1 MQITAII
8 LSGGKSKRMG
18 CDKALLKIN
27 GTSLLEKS
35 IELCKPFCSDIII
48 SSNNPEHQNFGYPVF
63 ADEVENCGPIGG
75 ISSCLKKSNTKW
87 NFVISVD
94 AAFVEP
100 AFIEFLFSIIEKAD
114 AIVPVTKN
122 GKEPLIALYNKSC
135 LPLVVKKLKA
145 GDFKMH
151 NLLNTLNTNFVDAQ
165 GWLEDY
171 PKLFDN
177 LNRPEDWREVK
188 C

>member
-18 CDKALLKIN
+18 SDKALLEIN

-35 IELCKPFCSDIII
+35 IKLCNPFCNDIII
-48 SSNNPEHQNFGYPVF
+48 SSNNLEHQNFGYSVI

-75 ISSCLKKSNTKW
+75 IASCLKKSNTEW

-94 AAFVEP
+94 AAFVEND
-100 AFIEFLFSIIEKAD
+100 FIEFLFSVIENAE
-114 AIVPVTKN
+114 AIVPVSEN
-122 GKEPLIALYNKSC
+122 GKEPLIALYNTSC
-135 LPLVVKKLKA
+135 LPVVEEKLEA

-151 NLLNTLNTNFVDAQ
+151 NLLNAINTKFVDAQ
-165 GWLEDY
+165 SWVDKY
-171 PKLFDN
+171 PKLFHN
-177 LNRPEDWREVK
+177 LNRPGDL
-188 C
+188 